1 MSILLEYESHFTKY
15 LSLTQI
21 EALKILLWLLM
32 VHKQVRIE
40 RLAACFPLPILYESR
55 RKHIQRF
62 LVLPALSVS
71 LLWFPL
77 IKSLINKEFKI
88 GSRLI
93 ITIDRTQ
100 WKDKNVFVIAVI
112 WKKRALPIYWQ
123 LLNKR
128 GASNLAEQQAL
139 IRPVLRLLKQYELVI
154 IGERE
159 FHSIKL
165 AYWLKESAKKQKV
178 FFAFRQKQDTNQKN
192 KHENYQNFSQLN
204 IKPGMKIFLTNVSVT
219 KNKGFGNFNVGSYW
233 KRKYKGKQEKE
244 PYNEK

>member
-1 MSILLEYESHFTKY
+1 MSFLSKYESHFAKY
-15 LSLTQI
+15 LTSTQF

-62 LVLPALSVS
+62 LLLPALSVS

-77 IKSLINKEFKI
+77 IKSIINKEFKI

-112 WKKRALPIYWQ
+112 WKKRALPNTARLRREGNRFALRNREPNSY
-123 LLNKR
+123 
-128 GASNLAEQQAL
+128 SN
-139 IRPVLRLLKQYELVI
+139 
-154 IGERE
+154 
-159 FHSIKL
+159 
-165 AYWLKESAKKQKV
+165 
-178 FFAFRQKQDTNQKN
+178 
-192 KHENYQNFSQLN
+192 
-204 IKPGMKIFLTNVSVT
+204 
-219 KNKGFGNFNVGSYW
+219 
-233 KRKYKGKQEKE
+233 
-244 PYNEK
+244 